1 MKKKLT
7 QFLALATII
16 LLVVMV
22 LFARQASAGWI
33 IRDGTAVNPLQVCR
47 DGIYMGVGSQF
58 GPGPVN
64 VTAVLQAG
72 GQELFNESYTLP
84 ENPVPEAA
92 LTHSD
97 FFTEFWDGTFQ
108 PLAVGTKI
116 YLEGGIEVPMV
127 TVADCYLNPAVPQAG
142 PGFTYQGYLNDSNS
156 PADGSYDFTF
166 SLHNA
171 ANGGAQIG
179 SPITVDNLAVA
190 DGLFM
195 TGLNFGTD
203 AFNGEARWL
212 QISVRPGN
220 SGGPYTALNPRQS
233 LAPAPYALHAVNI
246 PEHDHFG
253 ETWIGNHNPLEL
265 TGSFNN
271 APLVINNVITNP
283 NSGNTTGNGIAM
295 DEIGGTGISMFS
307 VGFTGVSVWSTGGDG
322 MMVRE
327 ASDDGFNICATGS
340 NTCFTDFDIGSHG
353 LEVGNAQDDGVH
365 IISADG
371 DGVHIEAA
379 GSNAIEAYTGN
390 AIAPTVYIENTS
402 TATFFADQAG
412 LVVVARSSTA
422 ETIEA
427 INASSVEA
435 NVFAACSSDS
445 VSDPTCSDFEFRVT
459 NHGNVLIDGAYSSSG
474 ADYADMMPV
483 SGDPARYNPG
493 DVLIIGADGKIAKS
507 TKPNDTHLAGVYSTS
522 PAIVGDP
529 RGTRDLVTEDGIH
542 IESIDLSERENVKI
556 VEKYP
561 GHDLVP
567 VALVGI
573 VPTNV
578 SAENGPIRPGDLLTT
593 SATEGHAMK
602 ASPLILSGIEFY
614 APGTIIG
621 KALEPHESGTGLIK
635 VLVTL
640 Q

>member
-307 VGFTGVSVWSTGGDG
+307 VGFSGVSVWSTGGDG

-365 IISADG
+365 IISAG
-371 DGVHIEAA
+371 DNGVDANTNN
-379 GSNAIEAYTGN
+379 SNATIRAENVATSGDPEGISAIVHATGAEAIEAIS
-390 AIAPTVYIENTS
+390 IAGS
-402 TATFFADQAG
+402 DTANI
-412 LVVVARSSTA
+412 LL
-422 ETIEA
+422 
-427 INASSVEA
+427 
-435 NVFAACSSDS
+435 ACSLLDCA
-445 VSDPTCSDFEFRVT
+445 DIEFRVRR
-459 NHGNVLIDGAYSSSG
+459 NGNVTADGSFTGSG
-474 ADYADMMPV
+474 ADYADIMSV
-483 SGDPARYNPG
+483 AGDPASYSPG
-493 DVLIIGADGKIAKS
+493 DVIVIDADGKLVKS
-507 TKPNDTHLAGVYSTS
+507 SQPNAPNVVGVYSTN
-522 PAIVGDP
+522 PAFIGDP
-529 RGTRDLVTEDGIH
+529 RGARELKTPDGRNV
-542 IESIDLSERENVKI
+542 ESENVSEEEMQQAMEADQDDGLI
-556 VEKYP
+556 
-561 GHDLVP
+561 P
-567 VALVGI
+567 VGLVGI
-573 VPTNV
+573 IPTNV

-593 SATEGHAMK
+593 SATAGHAMK